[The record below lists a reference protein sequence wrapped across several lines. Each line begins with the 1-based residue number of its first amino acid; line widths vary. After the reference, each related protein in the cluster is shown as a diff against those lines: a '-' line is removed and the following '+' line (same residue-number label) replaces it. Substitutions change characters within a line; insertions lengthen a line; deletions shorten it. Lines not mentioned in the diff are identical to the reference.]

1 MRNAVAGLAGASDTA
16 RSLRRE
22 RSEIEL
28 SGFSGARVLL
38 IREGDAPAFIRK
50 ISAEPAGNARL
61 QAQAVKQKLI
71 AGLLDGCVTTPRI
84 LDEAHDG
91 AGLYYFDM
99 EYVRGQDGVTFLR
112 TASFPAVVRFADA
125 LSEAIERFAT
135 LKDQVLLV
143 SPRGT
148 ALAKCE
154 EIYGKV
160 ADIDVQAGRS
170 LERLLQAV
178 VKADIPDDLAV
189 TACHG
194 DMTLENLVITAD
206 NRIVFI
212 DLLDTF
218 FDHWLGDVAKLEQ
231 DLKAGWYM
239 RKSPPLPIGVV
250 HYVRNRLLDLSDR
263 LSGDASRLLS
273 LFVCIHLARIL
284 PYAKTVE
291 DRVFV
296 LGRLDFLL
304 TQLDAGSITR
314 KGVSP

>member
-1 MRNAVAGLAGASDTA
+1 MRGVVSGLAGTLQAS
-16 RSLRRE
+16 RGQRRE

-38 IREGDAPAFIRK
+38 IREGDEPAFIRK
-50 ISAEPAGNARL
+50 ISAVPAGNVRL

-84 LDEAHDG
+84 LGDAHDE

-112 TASFPAVVRFADA
+112 TAGFPAVVRFADA

-135 LKDQVLLV
+135 LKDQVLRV
-143 SPRGT
+143 SPRES

-154 EIYGKV
+154 EIHEKV
-160 ADIDVQAGRS
+160 AHIDVQAGRS
-170 LERLLQAV
+170 VERLLQAV
-178 VKADIPDDLAV
+178 LTADVPDDLAV

-194 DMTLENLVITAD
+194 DMTLENLVVTAD

-239 RKSPPLPIGVV
+239 RKSPPLPLGVV
-250 HYVRNRLLDLSDR
+250 HYVRKRLLDLSDR
-263 LSGDASRLLS
+263 LSADASRLLA

-291 DRVFV
+291 DRAFV

-304 TQLDAGSITR
+304 TQLDAGSITK